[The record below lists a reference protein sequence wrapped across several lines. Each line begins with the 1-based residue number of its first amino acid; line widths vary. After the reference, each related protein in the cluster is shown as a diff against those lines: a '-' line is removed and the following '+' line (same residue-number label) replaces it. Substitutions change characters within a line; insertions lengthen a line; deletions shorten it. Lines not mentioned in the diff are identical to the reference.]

1 MRVLIELHDTLQ
13 PVENVIS
20 ACVLKPDVLV
30 ILGDRKIEKNKYR
43 KPILSFFETEGMD
56 VRLDLRTCGLHDVE
70 QVVEC
75 LNKVLDQ
82 YGQENCIVDVSGGS
96 DVLLLAAGHVCLS
109 RNVQAVQHVPGA
121 NKLKWFIGAESGKE
135 ERFDIQ
141 LSLEQ
146 VVSLSGGELL
156 RNGHVG
162 PEMMSEEMTGLIDRI
177 FPIYLKNKKIW
188 PKFVQYL
195 QVAAKGEYWD
205 GQAYVAPRMI
215 LVNGQAR
222 TPNDAIMNALVEAG
236 AVSAYELD
244 DKKCRFAFA
253 NATIGKCMCDVG
265 VWLEMYLFSAMV
277 QSGLFDAVQ
286 ISMVV
291 SWDDD
296 DKDDRVQNEI
306 DVCACSGLGQLF
318 CSCKTSTPDPYML
331 NEIAVMTRRFGTAY
345 ATPVLATVC
354 DMKKDATAAYW
365 RAQQMGIEL
374 IDINDLEKP
383 KLMNRLTELR
393 RKWDR

>member
-56 VRLDLRTCGLHDVE
+56 VRLDLRTCGLHDVG

-177 FPIYLKNKKIW
+177 FPIYLKNKK
-188 PKFVQYL
+188 
-195 QVAAKGEYWD
+195 
-205 GQAYVAPRMI
+205 
-215 LVNGQAR
+215 
-222 TPNDAIMNALVEAG
+222 
-236 AVSAYELD
+236 
-244 DKKCRFAFA
+244 
-253 NATIGKCMCDVG
+253 
-265 VWLEMYLFSAMV
+265 
-277 QSGLFDAVQ
+277 
-286 ISMVV
+286 
-291 SWDDD
+291 
-296 DKDDRVQNEI
+296 NE
-306 DVCACSGLGQLF
+306 C
-318 CSCKTSTPDPYML
+318 Y
-331 NEIAVMTRRFGTAY
+331 
-345 ATPVLATVC
+345 
-354 DMKKDATAAYW
+354 
-365 RAQQMGIEL
+365 
-374 IDINDLEKP
+374 
-383 KLMNRLTELR
+383 
-393 RKWDR
+393 